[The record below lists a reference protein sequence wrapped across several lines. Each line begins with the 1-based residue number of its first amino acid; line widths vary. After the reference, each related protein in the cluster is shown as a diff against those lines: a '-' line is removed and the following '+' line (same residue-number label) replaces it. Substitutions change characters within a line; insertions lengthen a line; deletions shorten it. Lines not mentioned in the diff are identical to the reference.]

1 MSQWS
6 FDCRLSGGVHRNPP
20 LAQKPARASVLRPA
34 FVNAVVASLVL
45 AFATNQCAIAQTS
58 QQKSTQQKRLATQ
71 ATPYRYS
78 MRYIGSFVGLE
89 LGNAHIIANLA
100 GNNFTMAGAVKN
112 SGGVGGLL
120 QPNNILVSS
129 AGVHDPKAIVWK
141 TYHLDHTYSEKNK
154 HRNVDMRNT
163 NGRVEVF
170 AEPGFGPPVSM
181 PVTSAQK
188 REARDPL
195 STVFAISRHVALTKS
210 CAGTWPIYDGH
221 VRYDLVA
228 TQLEPA
234 PIGGVMPGM
243 AIRCLM
249 RYERIAGFK
258 PGKPGE
264 AQKPYPEPI
273 FWFVID
279 KRPDGSTPF
288 APIVRMEMPVLLL
301 GSVNVDL
308 TELDIK

>member
-1 MSQWS
+1 MAMRAPI
-6 FDCRLSGGVHRNPP
+6 FRHACLSAVIATLLVACASN
-20 LAQKPARASVLRPA
+20 LVATAQSGQDKAGQDKAAP
-34 FVNAVVASLVL
+34 
-45 AFATNQCAIAQTS
+45 
-58 QQKSTQQKRLATQ
+58 QKSVKRSPSASQ

-78 MRYIGSFVGLE
+78 MRYKGSFVGLE

-100 GNNFTMAGAVKN
+100 GKQFTMAGAVKN
-112 SGGVGGLL
+112 SGGIGGLL

-129 AGVHDPKAIVWK
+129 AGVHDPKAIIWK

-154 HRNVDMRNT
+154 HRNIDMNNK
-163 NGRVEVF
+163 NGKVQVF
-170 AEPGFGPPVSM
+170 AEPGFGPPGPN
-181 PVTSAQK
+181 PVTSDQK
-188 REARDPL
+188 RTARDPL
-195 STVFAISRHVALTKS
+195 STLFAISRHVALTRS
-210 CAGTWPIYDGH
+210 CAGTWPVYDGNI
-221 VRYDLVA
+221 RYDLVA
-228 TQLEPA
+228 TQLAPA
-234 PIGGVMPGM
+234 MIGGIMPGM

-258 PGKPGE
+258 PAKAGE
-264 AQKPYPEPI
+264 VQKPYPEPV

-308 TELDIK
+308 TELDIR